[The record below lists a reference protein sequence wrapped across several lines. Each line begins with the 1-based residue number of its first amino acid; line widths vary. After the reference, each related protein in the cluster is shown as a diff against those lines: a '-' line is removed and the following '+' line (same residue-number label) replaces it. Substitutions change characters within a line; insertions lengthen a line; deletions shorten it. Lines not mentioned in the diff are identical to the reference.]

1 MRRKEPTQSIR
12 IRESDYDL
20 LISLMHQE
28 NLKTVTDAA
37 SWAIH
42 AAAAISNKA

>member
-20 LISLMHQE
+20 LISLMQQE
-28 NLKTVTDAA
+28 GLKTVTDAA

-42 AAAAISNKA
+42 AASAISNKS